1 MLKTE
6 GGLAS
11 VSWENVVSDHGAA
24 TALNRLPPGNFIF
37 LFVFIHF
44 MSSCA

>member
-24 TALNRLPPGNFIF
+24 TALNNLPFGKIF
-37 LFVFIHF
+37 LVSLCFY
-44 MSSCA
+44 